1 MFEHKWW
8 INFKEAT
15 AKFGVL
21 IKAGEISLFDEGLNR
36 PKIAWNGDLKKLELN
51 IRWWKNAY
59 SIYLLNF
66 KQKEP

>member
-36 PKIAWNGDLKKLELN
+36 PKMAWNGDLKKEELN
-51 IRWWKNAY
+51 IMISDDEKNVY
-59 SIYLLNF
+59 SI
-66 KQKEP
+66 P